1 MKWLLILCF
10 LVPHSFAQ
18 KSKGKS
24 SGKRKII
31 YKYKKFESF
40 DFENISVEGD
50 TTSPGDIS
58 VNPRFRV
65 KFKNKLPEKK
75 SFNTETLDSLDMIQ

>member
-1 MKWLLILCF
+1 MRFLILFC
-10 LVPHSFAQ
+10 LLMPNSFAQ
-18 KSKGKS
+18 KN
-24 SGKRKII
+24 KRKVI
-31 YKYKKFESF
+31 YKYKKYESF

-75 SFNTETLDSLDMIQ
+75 SFNTEVLDSLDMIQ

>member
-1 MKWLLILCF
+1 MRYLLLLLITLNF
-10 LVPHSFAQ
+10 SLFAQ
-18 KSKGKS
+18 TQKKK
-24 SGKRKII
+24 KVI
-31 YKYKKFESF
+31 YKYKKFEKF

-50 TTSPGDIS
+50 STAPGDIS

-75 SFNTETLDSLDMIQ
+75 SFNTEVIDSIDMLQ

>member
-1 MKWLLILCF
+1 MKNTILIIMLMTSVSI
-10 LVPHSFAQ
+10 LAKKR
-18 KSKGKS
+18 KSKV
-24 SGKRKII
+24 I

-50 TTSPGDIS
+50 SSTPGDIS

-65 KFKNKLPEKK
+65 RFKNKLPEKK
-75 SFNTETLDSLDMIQ
+75 SFNTEVIDSIDMIQ

>member
-1 MKWLLILCF
+1 MKFLILLCLLI
-10 LVPHSFAQ
+10 PNSFAQ
-18 KSKGKS
+18 KRSKK
-24 SGKRKII
+24 KRKVI

>member
-1 MKWLLILCF
+1 MIKLLILMF
-10 LVPHSFAQ
+10 LISPNSY
-18 KSKGKS
+18 SKKKNGKV
-24 SGKRKII
+24 I

-65 KFKNKLPEKK
+65 KFNNKLPEKK